1 MADGTSLS
9 ADGGGRSAGRALLA
23 AAVVVGV
30 VLATGVAPA
39 FGSVAGGAPL
49 ASLLPVLNPSA
60 EAGSSGSAGSGLSG
74 GGLGALNAGSETGVG
89 GDLASNDSA
98 FRSLNDEVHFVVE
111 SQQPAYWRTNAYTTY
126 TGTGWST
133 EGEQRAYDPPVA
145 SRDGNAVSYRVTL
158 RQAATSLPT
167 VWATRTVNANTDLSV
182 TPTNG
187 VVADSR
193 LPAGTTYSGT
203 SVRPPDD
210 PDVLRSLSTD
220 YPSGVESTYTRLP
233 EESRDALTPITDDIT
248 AGAETPYDA
257 ATRVENWLESNK
269 EYSLNVS
276 QPPGEHIATEFAVEM
291 EKGYCE
297 YFATTMAAM
306 LRTQGI
312 PARYVVGY
320 STGQQTGEDEYTVR
334 AMNAHAWVEVYF
346 PDAGWVRFDPTPA
359 SERLSQENQAL
370 QNQTGSGYQTTTPP
384 TTTQEPSSGDES
396 TTTPT
401 GTTDSTTTTDGTT
414 GGTTTDGT
422 TDDGSSTDGD
432 TPADDGN
439 GSNTGDDSQSGTD
452 DSQSDSGLSTAL
464 NRTPV
469 PGASVE
475 VTVSNANG
483 PVAGVGVFFNGERV
497 GVTDENG
504 TVVATVPYA
513 RELAVRTETETVVA
527 ETEDRSDGFAFTS
540 GTASIPTEAAN
551 NSSTYAV
558 NTNASVSLLGRTV
571 TGNEVTVVAA
581 VDGVPVRDAAVLLN
595 DEQVATTNRSGRARV
610 TLPAEPG
617 NATVRVE
624 RDPVN
629 GSTTVRLE
637 RLTLSGEPSLP
648 LALPGAAATVT
659 ATLNGTPVGDV
670 PVFLDGEQVGVTGAD
685 GTVRV
690 SLPVASS
697 AAVTATAYGQERTLT
712 FDGLFLHAGGAA
724 LGLLGVLAG
733 GVYGLRRYGTSPRGL
748 LAWLAHAAV
757 AVARGAANLVVALAG
772 RAVAAV
778 QRALDAVANTLR
790 GRRSPRELAAAF
802 AAWLA
807 ALRVDAVEQTRSV
820 RERFGS
826 GAESGESDEVAAAR
840 RTLRDAWND
849 FLAATSVRRPSR
861 HTPGE
866 LAAHAVERDDLP
878 ADAVREVRDAFRSVE
893 YGQRDPDDR
902 LPAVEEA
909 MREIEAAQ
917 RPEDAEGGAD

>member
-1 MADGTSLS
+1 MAEGTSLGT
-9 ADGGGRSAGRALLA
+9 DDGGRSVGRALLA

-49 ASLLPVLNPSA
+49 ASLLPVVDPPAN
-60 EAGSSGSAGSGLSG
+60 AGSGGSAGSGLSG
-74 GGLGALNAGSETGVG
+74 GQLGALNAGSQVGVG

-111 SQQPAYWRTNAYTTY
+111 SPQPAYWRTNAYTTY

-133 EGEQRAYDPPVA
+133 DGATTAYESPVA
-145 SRDGNAVSYRVTL
+145 SRDGDAFSYRVTL

-167 VWATRTVNANTDLSV
+167 VWAPRTLDTNTDLSV
-182 TPTNG
+182 TPTDG

-193 LPAGTTYSGT
+193 LPAGTTYAGT

-210 PDVLRSLSTD
+210 PSVLRSLGTE
-220 YPSGVESTYTRLP
+220 YPRAIESTYTRLP
-233 EESRDALTPITDDIT
+233 EESRDALTPFVNDLTE
-248 AGAETPYDA
+248 GAETPYDA
-257 ATRVENWLESNK
+257 AKRVENWLETNK

-276 QPPGEHIATEFAVEM
+276 QPPSENIATQFAFQM
-291 EKGYCE
+291 EAGYCE
-297 YFATTMAAM
+297 YFATTMTAM

-320 STGQQTGEDEYTVR
+320 STGEQTGEDEYTVR
-334 AMNAHAWVEVYF
+334 GMNAHAWVEVYF

-359 SERLSQENQAL
+359 SERLSQEDQAL
-370 QNQTGSGYQTTTPP
+370 RNQTGSGYETTTTTEPTD
-384 TTTQEPSSGDES
+384 TTTDETTGTPTS
-396 TTTPT
+396 TTPT
-401 GTTDSTTTTDGTT
+401 GTTDGTTTPEGTTTT
-414 GGTTTDGT
+414 GGTTTPGDTTTQPSGDDPQNRGNDGGT
-422 TDDGSSTDGD
+422 NDTATDDG
-432 TPADDGN
+432 
-439 GSNTGDDSQSGTD
+439 
-452 DSQSDSGLSTAL
+452 LSVSL

-469 PGASVE
+469 PGAPVE
-475 VTVSNANG
+475 VTVSGADG
-483 PVAGVGVFFNGERV
+483 PLAGVGVTFNGERV

-504 TVVATVPYA
+504 TVVGVVPYA
-513 RELAVRTETETVVA
+513 RELTIRTETETVVA
-527 ETEDRSDGFAFTS
+527 ETEDPASGFAFTS
-540 GTASIPTEAAN
+540 GSASIPTDDAN
-551 NSSTYAV
+551 NSSTYPV

-581 VDGVPVRDAAVLLN
+581 IDGVPVRDAAVLLG

-629 GSTTVRLE
+629 GSTTVNLE
-637 RLTLSGEPSLP
+637 RLSLSADPSLP
-648 LALPGAAATVT
+648 LALPGTGATVT
-659 ATLNGTPVGDV
+659 ATLGGDPVADV

-697 AAVTATAYGQERTLT
+697 AAVRATAYGQERTLT
-712 FDGLFLHAGGAA
+712 FDSLFLNAGGIAV
-724 LGLLGVLAG
+724 GLLAVVVG
-733 GVYGLRRYGTSPRGL
+733 GVYGLKRYGTSPRGL
-748 LAWLAHAAV
+748 LAWVAHSVV
-757 AVARGAANLVVALAG
+757 AVARGAVNLVVVLAG

-778 QRALDAVANTLR
+778 QRALDALANTVR
-790 GRRSPRELAAAF
+790 GRRSLRELAAAF
-802 AAWLA
+802 VAWLA
-807 ALRVDAVEQTRSV
+807 ALRDEAVERTRNARS
-820 RERFGS
+820 RFDSSSEQG
-826 GAESGESDEVAAAR
+826 ESGEVAAAR

-849 FLAATSVRRPSR
+849 FLDATSVRRPSR

-866 LAAHAVERDDLP
+866 LATHAVERDDLP

-893 YGQRDPDDR
+893 YGHRDPGDR
-902 LPAVEEA
+902 LPAVEDA

-917 RPEDAEGGAD
+917 RPDDGGGE